1 MPLYYKQESY
11 DIIGAA
17 LRVYNNLGSGFLEA
31 VYQEA
36 LAIEFDKSGIPYEKE
51 KELKILYNGIELKQ
65 SYKTDFLC
73 YDSIVVELK
82 AVSLLEQCHKSQVL
96 NYLHATKSKL
106 GILIN
111 FGNHQRLDYQ
121 RIVL

>member
-36 LAIEFDKSGIPYEKE
+36 LAIEFDKSGIPYEQE

-111 FGNHQRLDYQ
+111 FGNPQRLDYQ

>member
-17 LRVYNNLGSGFLEA
+17 LGVYNNLGSGFLEA

-36 LAIEFDKSGIPYEKE
+36 LAIEFDKSGIPYEQE

>member
-11 DIIGAA
+11 DVIGAA

-36 LAIEFDKSGIPYEKE
+36 LAIEFDNSGIPYERE
-51 KELKILYNGIELKQ
+51 KDIKIIYKGIELKQ
-65 SYKTDFLC
+65 SYKADFLC
-73 YDSIVVELK
+73 YDGIIVELK
-82 AVSLLEQCHKSQVL
+82 AVNHLEQCHKSQVL
-96 NYLHATKSKL
+96 NYLSATKFKL
-106 GILIN
+106 GLLLN
-111 FGNHQRLDYQ
+111 FGNHEKLEFE

>member
-36 LAIEFDKSGIPYEKE
+36 LAIEFDKSGIPYEQE

-73 YDSIVVELK
+73 YHSIVVELK

>member
-1 MPLYYKQESY
+1 MAIYYKQESY
-11 DIIGAA
+11 DVIGAA

-96 NYLHATKSKL
+96 NYLSATKFKL
-106 GILIN
+106 GLLLN
-111 FGNHQRLDYQ
+111 FGNHEKLEFE

>member
-36 LAIEFDKSGIPYEKE
+36 LAIEFDKSGIPYEQE

-82 AVSLLEQCHKSQVL
+82 AVSSLEQCHKSQVL

>member
-36 LAIEFDKSGIPYEKE
+36 LAIEFDKSGIPYEQE

-73 YDSIVVELK
+73 YHSIVVELK
-82 AVSLLEQCHKSQVL
+82 AVSSLEQCHKSQVL

>member
-36 LAIEFDKSGIPYEKE
+36 LAIEFDKSGIPYEQE

>member
-106 GILIN
+106 GFLIN

>member
-36 LAIEFDKSGIPYEKE
+36 LAIEFDKSGIPYEQE

-121 RIVL
+121 RVVL

>member
-1 MPLYYKQESY
+1 MAIYYKQESY
-11 DIIGAA
+11 DVIGAA
-17 LRVYNNLGSGFLEA
+17 LRVYNNLGCGFLEA

-36 LAIEFDKSGIPYEKE
+36 LAIEFDKSGIPYEQE